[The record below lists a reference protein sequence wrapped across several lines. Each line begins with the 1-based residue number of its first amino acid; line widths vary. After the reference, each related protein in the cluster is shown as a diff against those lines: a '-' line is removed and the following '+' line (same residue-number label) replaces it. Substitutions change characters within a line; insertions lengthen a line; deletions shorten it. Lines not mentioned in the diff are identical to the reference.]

1 LLLRAVIKAEYA
13 ITAAVPHSDPA
24 LVDSLSYW
32 KDSLLPELISIPQ
45 KISHDTLLF
54 DESTLLNDENFH
66 PSKRTELQ
74 RRFQHLTDI
83 MQCVGCDRC
92 KLWGTLQTL
101 GIGTALRIL
110 FYEND
115 ESINLSRQEAVAL
128 INTLERLSS
137 SLIFA
142 NEFRKRREK
151 MELWKGNNND
161 NDKSNYDKL
170 ICSST
175 DL

>member
-1 LLLRAVIKAEYA
+1 
-13 ITAAVPHSDPA
+13 
-24 LVDSLSYW
+24 
-32 KDSLLPELISIPQ
+32 
-45 KISHDTLLF
+45 
-54 DESTLLNDENFH
+54 
-66 PSKRTELQ
+66 
-74 RRFQHLTDI
+74 